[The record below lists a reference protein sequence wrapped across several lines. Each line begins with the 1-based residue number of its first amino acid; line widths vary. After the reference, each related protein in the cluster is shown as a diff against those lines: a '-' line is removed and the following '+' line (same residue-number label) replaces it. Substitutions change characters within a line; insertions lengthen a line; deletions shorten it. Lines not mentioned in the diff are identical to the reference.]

1 MKLEI
6 LRGWKFEDI
15 RRTYGDQETILYA
28 LGIGLG
34 REYTDPDELRFV
46 TERDLWALPT
56 MNAVVAKL
64 ELRKCLLAAEID
76 TVEAF
81 HGEQRSLFDRALP
94 GSGTVVGRGRFL
106 GVWDKGPGRGA
117 LIETEQEVFDALT
130 GERYCR
136 LRSLT
141 FCRRDGGFGGDS
153 TSPPRL
159 EPVPTSEPDSIFDF
173 PTAPQ
178 AALIYRLSG
187 DRNPLHSDPEVA
199 RQAGLPRPILHGYCS
214 YGIAGWAIM
223 RSYLDCH
230 PGRLA
235 SLDCRFTAPVFPGET
250 LRTEM
255 WRQDDRIA
263 FQVRVLE
270 RDVIAISH
278 GAALIRG

>member
-1 MKLEI
+1 MKPEI
-6 LRGWKFEDI
+6 LRHWQFEDTE
-15 RRTYGDQETILYA
+15 RRYGAQETILYA

-64 ELRKCLLAAEID
+64 ELRKCLLAAEVD
-76 TVEAF
+76 VVEAY
-81 HGEQRSLFDRALP
+81 HGEQRCIFDRSLP
-94 GSGTVVGRGRFL
+94 GSGAVVGKGSL
-106 GVWDKGPGRGA
+106 VGVWDKGKNKGA
-117 LIETEQEVFDALT
+117 LIETEQEVFDVT
-130 GERYCR
+130 SGDRYCR
-136 LRSLT
+136 LRTLT
-141 FCRRDGGFGGDS
+141 FCRRDGGFGGDAG
-153 TSPPRL
+153 SPPRL
-159 EPVPTSEPDSIFDF
+159 LPVPAGEPDTLFDF
-173 PTAPQ
+173 PTLPQ

-187 DRNPLHSDPEVA
+187 DRNPLHWDPEVA

-235 SLDCRFTAPVFPGET
+235 TLDCRFTAPVFPGET

-255 WRQDDRIA
+255 WRDGPRIA

-278 GAALIRG
+278 GSALLRD